1 MAITFAR
8 VDDRVIHGQ
17 TIMRWGA
24 EKPCSAIIVI
34 SDSVAEDELRKKVLR
49 AAAGHLKLGIYD
61 VQQGVSAC
69 EKARESKRDFFVISD
84 SIEAFAKLRELG
96 GDFGPTLNVGNLT
109 VKRPDI
115 KNLGDAVCLNDED
128 VAAVDSLEANGV
140 EVQFQLVPNSGVRT
154 WQQVKAKYQSM

>member
-69 EKARESKRDFFVISD
+69 EKARESKR
-84 SIEAFAKLRELG
+84 ENKKLEEPLPR
-96 GDFGPTLNVGNLT
+96 
-109 VKRPDI
+109 
-115 KNLGDAVCLNDED
+115 
-128 VAAVDSLEANGV
+128 
-140 EVQFQLVPNSGVRT
+140 
-154 WQQVKAKYQSM
+154 VKAKRWWQFWRR